1 MTATIIVVRLT
12 DVLLGAYSIILL
24 ADILLSWFVPPG
36 NALKQ
41 FLDFLTAPILNP
53 IRKLLRPLMAKSS
66 IPLDFSP
73 IIAMLLISL
82 VRQLLIAL
90 WQTIL

>member
-1 MTATIIVVRLT
+1 
-12 DVLLGAYSIILL
+12 
-24 ADILLSWFVPPG
+24 
-36 NALKQ
+36 
-41 FLDFLTAPILNP
+41 
-53 IRKLLRPLMAKSS
+53 MAKSS